1 MTPDKEA
8 ARRCLAVADQYVKQ
22 GQFEKARMEL
32 EKARKLD
39 PTNIYI
45 AAFKD
50 RILYFEQL
58 RKKEL
63 LETARQKAEHTKS
76 HQTEVDIPQEHRE
89 VSEERV
95 EPVQEPEPE
104 KYGEPIEILPREE
117 RQVPETPPV
126 SFVLQKDRQAERHA
140 EGERIQ
146 RVEHS
151 LQEIREEL
159 LRRVD
164 EEIRKVFEEGRHI
177 EYKQRLLDEK
187 LRTLR
192 EEVALLEDQNRK
204 FVEEDLRRLLQEER
218 KKTYE
223 EFKIKAEHELL
234 RLKEQL
240 EKKADEDSMRKLE
253 QEFLAW
259 RESATVRQ
267 EVLRKTNDELELR
280 VEHELLVLREE
291 LQKKADG
298 VAVKKLE
305 QEFQSWKEADAKHRE
320 EQRRREAEAKST
332 REAQVKKIQE
342 YLERAREF
350 RALKQYNEALV
361 ELRQVYVL
369 DPTFEEAHRLDAEIR
384 AEEAE
389 EKKIQIEHK
398 LEDMRRQIEQ
408 LSRTLE
414 QEKQARE
421 EMSKSGVKRAIAQ
434 FRTAMEKAW
443 VNGAPDAA
451 TANELHKL
459 AVSLAIPEV
468 VEQSIKREVKV
479 EMYGRAVKE
488 AIAKRHLVRS
498 SSSTLE
504 WLRKVYEI
512 TLEEYLEYESKFLV
526 DLVADQYKGTILL
539 VSNDE
544 ETKEIILDRLK
555 SSGYAVVVANTPEEA
570 LEKIEKLFPNFI
582 FCEMEFA
589 PGNLSGIKFLHILR
603 LNAKYSYLPFI
614 LFCDPKRMQ
623 EIPANDLRAN
633 EGLVEK
639 PIDIDNLLE
648 LMGTKL
654 QAFRDYVSSL
664 S

>member
-1 MTPDKEA
+1 MEA
-8 ARRCLAVADQYVKQ
+8 
-22 GQFEKARMEL
+22 
-32 EKARKLD
+32 
-39 PTNIYI
+39 
-45 AAFKD
+45 
-50 RILYFEQL
+50 
-58 RKKEL
+58 
-63 LETARQKAEHTKS
+63 ARQKAEAARKPEHTI
-76 HQTEVDIPQEHRE
+76 EVPEEEEKVPEQRAAPVQRQE
-89 VSEERV
+89 
-95 EPVQEPEPE
+95 QEPEKQE
-104 KYGEPIEILPREE
+104 EPK
-117 RQVPETPPV
+117 ETPNEEVRSSPV
-126 SFVLQKDRQAERHA
+126 TPPATFVPHHDDQYVDEEKVVR
-140 EGERIQ
+140 RI
-146 RVEHS
+146 ETS
-151 LQEIREEL
+151 LLEVRDEL

-164 EEIRKVFEEGRHI
+164 EEMRKIAEEGRQI
-177 EYKQRLLDEK
+177 EHRQRLLDDK
-187 LRTLR
+187 LKTLR
-192 EEVALLEDQNRK
+192 AEIALLEDQNKK
-204 FVEEDLRRLLQEER
+204 FVEEELRRLLQEER
-218 KKTYE
+218 KKTTE
-223 EFKIKAEHELL
+223 EFKLKTEPELQRIKSE
-234 RLKEQL
+234 L
-240 EKKADEDSMRKLE
+240 EKKADEESLRKLE

-259 RESATVRQ
+259 KQSASTRQ
-267 EVLRKTNDELELR
+267 EVRRKTNDELELR
-280 VEHELLVLREE
+280 VERELLQLREE

-298 VAVKKLE
+298 VAVMKLE
-305 QEFQSWKEADAKHRE
+305 QEFQTWKETETKHRE
-320 EQRRREAEAKST
+320 EQRRKETEAKIK
-332 REAQVKKIQE
+332 RDAQVKKIRE
-342 YLERAREF
+342 YVDRAREF
-350 RALKQYNEALV
+350 RALKQYNEALI
-361 ELRQVYVL
+361 ELRQVYVI
-369 DPTFEEAHRLDAEIR
+369 DPTYEEAHRLDAEIR

-389 EKKIQIEHK
+389 ERKLQIEHK

-434 FRTAMEKAW
+434 FRAAMEKAW
-443 VNGAPDAA
+443 MNGAPDAA

-459 AVSLAIPEV
+459 AVSLSIPEV

-544 ETKEIILDRLK
+544 ETKETILDRLK
-555 SSGYAVVVANTPEEA
+555 SSGYAIVVANTPEEA

-589 PGNLSGIKFLHILR
+589 PGNLSGVKFLHILR

-614 LFCDPKRMQ
+614 LFCDPKRIH
-623 EIPANDLRAN
+623 EIPANDLRPN

-648 LMGTKL
+648 VMGAKL
-654 QAFRDYVSSL
+654 QAFRDYISSL

>member
-1 MTPDKEA
+1 
-8 ARRCLAVADQYVKQ
+8 
-22 GQFEKARMEL
+22 L
-32 EKARKLD
+32 EKAKQLD

-45 AAFKD
+45 AAFKE

-58 RKKEL
+58 KKKEL
-63 LETARQKAEHTKS
+63 MEAAHRKVEGIRKPDHAGVVPAEEEHI
-76 HQTEVDIPQEHRE
+76 TEPPAATV
-89 VSEERV
+89 
-95 EPVQEPEPE
+95 PVQEQEPE
-104 KYGEPIEILPREE
+104 QEERMEPRGIPREE
-117 RQVPETPPV
+117 ERPSPMTPPTPYV
-126 SFVLQKDRQAERHA
+126 PPGHDRRVDEEKIVH
-140 EGERIQ
+140 RIEKNLLEV
-146 RVEHS
+146 RN
-151 LQEIREEL
+151 EL

-164 EEIRKVFEEGRHI
+164 DEMQKVAEEGRQI
-177 EYKQRLLDEK
+177 EHRQRQLDDK
-187 LRTLR
+187 LKTLR
-192 EEVALLEDQNRK
+192 AEIALLEEKNKK
-204 FVEEDLRRLLQEER
+204 FVVEEELRRLLQEER
-218 KKTYE
+218 KKTAE
-223 EFKIKAEHELL
+223 EFKLRVEPELQRIKVELE
-234 RLKEQL
+234 R
-240 EKKADEDSMRKLE
+240 KADEESLRRLE

-259 RESATVRQ
+259 KASASARQ
-267 EVLRKTNDELELR
+267 QERWRTNEELELR
-280 VEHELLVLREE
+280 VERELLGLREE

-298 VAVKKLE
+298 VAVRKLE
-305 QEFQSWKEADAKHRE
+305 EEFLSWKEADATHRE
-320 EQRRREAEAKST
+320 EQRRREVEAKVK
-332 REAQVKKIQE
+332 REAQLKKIQE

-369 DPTFEEAHRLDAEIR
+369 DPTYEEAHRLDAEIR

-389 EKKIQIEHK
+389 ERKLQIEQK
-398 LEDMRRQIEQ
+398 LEEMRQQIEQ

-434 FRTAMEKAW
+434 FRAAMEKAW

-539 VSNDE
+539 VSNDP
-544 ETKEIILDRLK
+544 ETKEVILDRLK

-570 LEKIEKLFPNFI
+570 LEKVEKLLPNFI

-623 EIPANDLRAN
+623 EIPANDLRPN

-648 LMGTKL
+648 VMGAKL